1 MVISRG
7 DAPVWVVKTW
17 GTQETRSREISG
29 RQGALH
35 YGGSEISLLRS
46 AFAQMTGEGKRSC
59 HLSPFEMDV
68 CCRRYRHLERRD
80 APVWVV
86 KALGTHETRSREISC
101 RQGSLHYGGA
111 RFHCSAPLS
120 SK

>member
-29 RQGALH
+29 RQGSLH

-46 AFAQMTGEGKRSC
+46 AFVEMTGEGISVP
-59 HLSPFEMDV
+59 LIVWNLQISSFEN
-68 CCRRYRHLERRD
+68 
-80 APVWVV
+80 
-86 KALGTHETRSREISC
+86 GGRSREALAFF
-101 RQGSLHYGGA
+101 GSILYNETIK
-111 RFHCSAPLS
+111 LM
-120 SK
+120 

>member
-29 RQGALH
+29 RQGSLH

-68 CCRRYRHLERRD
+68 CC
-80 APVWVV
+80 P
-86 KALGTHETRSREISC
+86 
-101 RQGSLHYGGA
+101 
-111 RFHCSAPLS
+111 PLS
-120 SK
+120 SSRAEGCAGMGGQDLGYS